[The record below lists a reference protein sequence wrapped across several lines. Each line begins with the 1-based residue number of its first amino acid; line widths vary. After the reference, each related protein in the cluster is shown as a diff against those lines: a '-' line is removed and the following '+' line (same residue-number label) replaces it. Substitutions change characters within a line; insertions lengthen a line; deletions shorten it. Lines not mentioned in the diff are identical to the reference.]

1 MKNCLLSP
9 VLEFMWRCDEPET
22 HILFFVYWFEN
33 QLPIAFI
40 FSICRTYTYNNRRY
54 GSYQPN
60 GFGQQY
66 PGQSQPGQYPGGLPQ
81 GDDRFKYDPVS
92 I

>member
-1 MKNCLLSP
+1 MAK
-9 VLEFMWRCDEPET
+9 
-22 HILFFVYWFEN
+22 FVN
-33 QLPIAFI
+33 QLPII
-40 FSICRTYTYNNRRY
+40 FFPISRTYTYNNRRY